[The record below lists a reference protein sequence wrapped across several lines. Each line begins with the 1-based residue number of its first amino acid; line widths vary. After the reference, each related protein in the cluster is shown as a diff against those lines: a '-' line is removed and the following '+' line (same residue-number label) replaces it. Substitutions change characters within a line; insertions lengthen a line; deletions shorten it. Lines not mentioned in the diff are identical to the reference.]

1 MEGASKPRLGAD
13 SFFLEVLSVINH
25 RVASVALLDLST
37 SNGTSSR
44 TINMVERCYTSWQGG
59 NVSGERGL
67 AQKLNM
73 MLMFI
78 TFQ

>member
-1 MEGASKPRLGAD
+1 MEGASIPRLGAD
-13 SFFLEVLSVINH
+13 IFFLEVLLVINH

-59 NVSGERGL
+59 NVSGGRDFT
-67 AQKLNM
+67 QK
-73 MLMFI
+73 
-78 TFQ
+78 